1 MAPVSRARNYSGE
14 GITFVGLRG
23 LVGGAREGRW
33 RSAGEAG
40 HCLHRVRLK
49 GLVSIIREGEG
60 FEERI
65 TVWEGTEEE
74 VSSGVAAEKHKVS
87 LFIRISVQNNDAVV
101 SYVRVNLNR
110 CFVMGL
116 FH

>member
-1 MAPVSRARNYSGE
+1 MVKGLPLLGFGGWWAEPVQ
-14 GITFVGLRG
+14 
-23 LVGGAREGRW
+23 GRW
-33 RSAGEAG
+33 RSAGEGG

-74 VSSGVAAEKHKVS
+74 VSSGGVAAQKRKVS
-87 LFIRISVQNNDAVV
+87 LFIRISVQNNDSVV
-101 SYVRVNLNR
+101 SYVRVDLNIR
-110 CFVMGL
+110 LVMGL

>member
-1 MAPVSRARNYSGE
+1 MQEGGGDAGE
-14 GITFVGLRG
+14 G
-23 LVGGAREGRW
+23 
-33 RSAGEAG
+33 G
-40 HCLHRVRLK
+40 HCLHRVGLK

-74 VSSGVAAEKHKVS
+74 VSSGGVAAEKHKVL
-87 LFIRISVQNNDAVV
+87 LFIRISVQSIMTLV
-101 SYVRVNLNR
+101 SYVRVNLNG